1 MGLEI
6 KTKDFGTIQVGDE
19 EIVHFP
25 EGLFSFEEEKEFVF
39 IKNDAYAAIWLQS
52 ARGEDPRFIVFDPLD
67 IMKEYSPCL
76 PGGVLETLEAESIET
91 LCFFVIA
98 VIPKDIRAITVN
110 LKSPVVVNPEKRL
123 AMQVILENEDYG
135 VRHRISEKPER
146 GTDGC

>member
-39 IKNDAYAAIWLQS
+39 IKNDEYAAIWLQS

-67 IMKEYSPCL
+67 IMKEYSPSL
-76 PGGVLETLEAESIET
+76 PGGVLVALEAESIEA

-98 VIPKDIRAITVN
+98 VIPKDNRAITVN

-135 VRHRISEKPER
+135 VRHRISEKTER
-146 GTDGC
+146 GADGC